1 MEKSKYYT
9 PDITEFCV
17 GFECEMKNSSDHKYF
32 EWEKC
37 TFKDDFS
44 CKLNDDY
51 CFEYLFAD
59 LKECNIRVKCLD
71 EEDILDLGWTKT
83 EDKCPYTG
91 RNYFKIN
98 KEDGFNTGVVYKIVL
113 YQNGSLH
120 YMWESYSSY
129 ATDKGQMIINIKN
142 KTEFKKL
149 MEQLRIN
156 YGI

>member
-9 PDITEFCV
+9 PDIEEFCV
-17 GFECEMKNSSDHKYF
+17 GFEVEINHKIRNGSG
-32 EWEKC
+32 ERSWSKEK
-37 TFKDDFS
+37 FRMS
-44 CKLNDDY
+44 
-51 CFEYLFAD
+51 E
-59 LKECNIRVKCLD
+59 ENIRFTKYLLENEPENIKVKYLD
-71 EEDILDLGWTKT
+71 EQDILDLGWVKT

-91 RNYFKIN
+91 RNYFKIVR
-98 KEDGFNTGVVYKIVL
+98 EDGFNTGVVYKIVL

-120 YMWESYSSY
+120 YMWESYSSD

-149 MEQLRIN
+149 MQQLRIS